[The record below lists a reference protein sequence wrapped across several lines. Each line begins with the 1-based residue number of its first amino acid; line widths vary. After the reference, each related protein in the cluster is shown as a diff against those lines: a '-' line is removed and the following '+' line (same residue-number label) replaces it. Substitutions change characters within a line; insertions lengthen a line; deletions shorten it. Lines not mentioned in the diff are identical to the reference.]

1 MNFEFLIINGGI
13 FMVRTVG
20 FPLNYKQNE
29 YRQALT
35 FRDVKTMQNKDHLY
49 FEHGY
54 GKSFG
59 VTDKELLSIGV
70 QLVDRKDVLTQDI
83 ICDPKA
89 GDAEYIAQL
98 QKGQIIFG
106 WIHAVQNELLTETLI
121 SRQLTAIAWED
132 MNEAGRHVFWRN
144 NEIAGE
150 SAIMHAFT
158 CYGKMPY
165 DTRVAILGRGNVA
178 RGATRILVGL
188 GAQVSVY
195 DRRTEELLS
204 KELGKFDVIVNAIT
218 WDTTRTDHIIY
229 KKDLERMK
237 HDAFII
243 DISCD
248 EAMAIETSKPTTV
261 DNPTYFVDGILH
273 YAVDHTPSL
282 FYKTAT
288 DTISREV
295 IKYLPFIM
303 NSQETTDQVLKPAV
317 IIEKGKIRDKKIIK
331 QQLQLS

>member
-1 MNFEFLIINGGI
+1 M
-13 FMVRTVG
+13 
-20 FPLNYKQNE
+20 
-29 YRQALT
+29 
-35 FRDVKTMQNKDHLY
+35 
-49 FEHGY
+49 
-54 GKSFG
+54 
-59 VTDKELLSIGV
+59 
-70 QLVDRKDVLTQDI
+70 
-83 ICDPKA
+83 
-89 GDAEYIAQL
+89 
-98 QKGQIIFG
+98 
-106 WIHAVQNELLTETLI
+106 QNELLTETLI

-158 CYGKMPY
+158 FYGKMPH

-229 KKDLERMK
+229 KKDVERMK
-237 HDAFII
+237 HESFII

-248 EAMAIETSKPTTV
+248 EAIAIETSKPTTV

-331 QQLQLS
+331 QQLQQIGRASCRERENTTT

>member
-1 MNFEFLIINGGI
+1 MADDS
-13 FMVRTVG
+13 MV
-20 FPLNYKQNE
+20 
-29 YRQALT
+29 
-35 FRDVKTMQNKDHLY
+35 
-49 FEHGY
+49 
-54 GKSFG
+54 
-59 VTDKELLSIGV
+59 
-70 QLVDRKDVLTQDI
+70 
-83 ICDPKA
+83 
-89 GDAEYIAQL
+89 
-98 QKGQIIFG
+98 
-106 WIHAVQNELLTETLI
+106 AV
-121 SRQLTAIAWED
+121 
-132 MNEAGRHVFWRN
+132 
-144 NEIAGE
+144 
-150 SAIMHAFT
+150 
-158 CYGKMPY
+158 
-165 DTRVAILGRGNVA
+165 LGRGNVA

-261 DNPTYFVDGILH
+261 DNPKYFVDGILH
-273 YAVDHTPSL
+273 YAVNHTSSL

-303 NSQETTDQVLKPAV
+303 NSQETTGQV
-317 IIEKGKIRDKKIIK
+317 
-331 QQLQLS
+331 

>member
-1 MNFEFLIINGGI
+1 
-13 FMVRTVG
+13 
-20 FPLNYKQNE
+20 
-29 YRQALT
+29 
-35 FRDVKTMQNKDHLY
+35 
-49 FEHGY
+49 
-54 GKSFG
+54 
-59 VTDKELLSIGV
+59 
-70 QLVDRKDVLTQDI
+70 
-83 ICDPKA
+83 
-89 GDAEYIAQL
+89 
-98 QKGQIIFG
+98 
-106 WIHAVQNELLTETLI
+106 
-121 SRQLTAIAWED
+121 
-132 MNEAGRHVFWRN
+132 
-144 NEIAGE
+144 
-150 SAIMHAFT
+150 
-158 CYGKMPY
+158 MPY

-282 FYKTAT
+282 FYKKIGRA
-288 DTISREV
+288 SCRESV
-295 IKYLPFIM
+295 
-303 NSQETTDQVLKPAV
+303 
-317 IIEKGKIRDKKIIK
+317 
-331 QQLQLS
+331 

>member
-1 MNFEFLIINGGI
+1 
-13 FMVRTVG
+13 
-20 FPLNYKQNE
+20 
-29 YRQALT
+29 
-35 FRDVKTMQNKDHLY
+35 
-49 FEHGY
+49 
-54 GKSFG
+54 
-59 VTDKELLSIGV
+59 
-70 QLVDRKDVLTQDI
+70 
-83 ICDPKA
+83 
-89 GDAEYIAQL
+89 
-98 QKGQIIFG
+98 
-106 WIHAVQNELLTETLI
+106 
-121 SRQLTAIAWED
+121 
-132 MNEAGRHVFWRN
+132 MNEAGRLVFWRN
-144 NEIAGE
+144 KAIGGE
-150 SAIMHAFT
+150 SARMHAST
-158 CYGKMPY
+158 WHGNMPY
-165 DTRVAILGRGNVA
+165 ATTVACFGRGTVA
-178 RGATRILVGL
+178 TGSTRLLARL

>member
-1 MNFEFLIINGGI
+1 MI
-13 FMVRTVG
+13 RTVG

-35 FRDVKTMQNKDHLY
+35 FRDVKTMQNKDQLY

-54 GKSFG
+54 GQSFG
-59 VTDKELLSIGV
+59 VTDEQLLSIGV
-70 QLVDRKDVLTQDI
+70 HLVDRETVLTQDI

-98 QKGQIIFG
+98 EKGQIIFG
-106 WIHAVQNELLTETLI
+106 WIHAVQNEPLTKTLM

-132 MNEAGRHVFWRN
+132 MNEDGRHVFWRN

-165 DTRVAILGRGNVA
+165 DTKVAVLGRGNVA

-188 GAQVSVY
+188 GAKVSVY
-195 DRRTEELLS
+195 DRRTEDLLS
-204 KELGKFDVIVNAIT
+204 TELGKFDVLVNAIT

-229 KKDLERMK
+229 KEDLQRMK
-237 HDAFII
+237 HDALII

-288 DTISREV
+288 KTISKEV
-295 IKYLPFIM
+295 IKYLPIIM
-303 NSQETTDQVLKPAV
+303 NGQEAANPVLKPAV
-317 IIEKGKIRDKKIIK
+317 IIEKGQVRDKKIIN
-331 QQLQLS
+331 QQPQPS